1 MKRWLLLAATVVL
14 AAPAA
19 APAATDSS
27 KLREHV
33 TVKSLVKHL
42 EAFEAI
48 ADANGGTRASG
59 TPGYQASV
67 DYLVPRLRDWGY
79 QVTVQTFD
87 FDFFQETAPAEL
99 DRVSPDPMAFAEPD
113 DFDVMTFSGS
123 GDTSANV
130 QAVDTTATPSG
141 TSTSGCEAAD
151 FAGFV
156 AGRIALLQRGTCTF
170 RQKALNAMAA
180 GATAAIIFNRGT
192 AGSEGVIVGTLSS
205 PGATIPVLGT
215 TFAVGQALYSAD
227 SSVVGHV
234 FTSTI
239 SEVRPTHNVLAETP
253 GGTPGKVV
261 VFGGHLDSVPEGPGI
276 TDNGTGTA
284 TILEIARRLK
294 SVVNISKTGGN
305 GLRNKVRFAFWAA
318 EEVGLVG
325 SEHYV
330 STLSAQERADIT
342 LYINAD
348 MIASSNFVYFVQDGD
363 GSAFGTAGPGRSA
376 EAEHV
381 FLDYFASQG
390 LPTWP
395 RELDNRSDWA
405 SFTAAG
411 IGFASLSTGSDQVKT
426 AEQAALFGGTAGQIM
441 HPCYH
446 LACDRLDT
454 VNLTAL
460 DVTSDAFAHAVLWF
474 AMDGMPIGP

>member
-1 MKRWLLLAATVVL
+1 
-14 AAPAA
+14 
-19 APAATDSS
+19 
-27 KLREHV
+27 
-33 TVKSLVKHL
+33 
-42 EAFEAI
+42 
-48 ADANGGTRASG
+48 
-59 TPGYQASV
+59 
-67 DYLVPRLRDWGY
+67 
-79 QVTVQTFD
+79 VQTFD
-87 FDFFQETAPAEL
+87 FDFFQELAPAEL
-99 DRVSPDPMAFAEPD
+99 ERISPNPVTFAQPD
-113 DFDVMTFSGS
+113 DFDTMTFSGS
-123 GDTSANV
+123 GDVTAAV
-130 QAVDTTATPSG
+130 QGVDTAATPNAA
-141 TSTSGCEAAD
+141 STSGCEASD

-156 AGRIALLQRGTCTF
+156 AGRIALMQRGTCTF
-170 RQKALNAMAA
+170 RQKADNAEAA
-180 GATAAIIFNRGT
+180 GAAAAIVFNRGT
-192 AGSEGVIVGTLSS
+192 TGNEGVIVGTLSS
-205 PGATIPVLGT
+205 PGVTIPVLGA

-234 FTSTI
+234 FTSTV
-239 SEVRPTHNVLAETP
+239 SEVRPTSNVIAETP

-261 VFGGHLDSVPEGPGI
+261 VFGGHLDSVVEGPGI

-284 TILEIARRLK
+284 TILEIARRFK
-294 SVVNISKTGGN
+294 SVVNINKTGAPN

-330 STLSAQERADIT
+330 ESLTAQERSDIT

-376 EAEHV
+376 EAEQV

-446 LACDRLDT
+446 LACDRLDS